1 MRPLGIEFL
10 RLFSASS
17 LFGQTNRLASWNG
30 KPGMN
35 ILGWHE
41 CMRNKVEL
49 GTYGLCQRA

>member
-17 LFGQTNRLASWNG
+17 LFGWTNRLASWNG

-35 ILGWHE
+35 ILGWNE